1 MNTFR
6 EIRRVLWIT
15 MLLNLVATVAKLG
28 VGLWTGSL
36 SLIADGLDSVF
47 DSASN
52 VIGLIG
58 IGQAAR
64 PADREHPYGH
74 RKAENIATLVIA
86 MLLFVT
92 AWELANSA
100 VERLRN
106 PTLIR
111 AEVNIWSFA
120 ALGLSLIVH
129 IAVVWYELREG
140 RRLRSDVLVADA
152 MHTRADILVSLS
164 VAVGLAAVRLGYPIV
179 DPALALAIAL
189 VIVKIGVDII
199 RENFP
204 ALLDTRTIPA
214 NELERVALS
223 VPGVISSHK
232 ERSRGTDSVSFADLH
247 IRVDPAMSTE
257 QAHALA
263 HEVQRRL
270 REHYPYLE
278 DISVHVEPAG
288 ADVRG
293 EPQEEI
299 SIRLRRLA
307 DGLGL
312 SVHDVW
318 AYELDGHY
326 YVDVHLEAGG
336 SLSLCEAHALA
347 SSLEKRAQAEI
358 SGLSEITTHLEP
370 HGQLGQASTSA
381 VDEARV
387 TQEVQRLAAEIIP
400 TAAVHRVQVH
410 QDSEGWSASVHYSLP
425 GGISLSEAH
434 RLGTDLEGRLRRRV
448 PRLKRVVVHTEPVEE

>member
-1 MNTFR
+1 MDTFR

-15 MLLNLVATVAKLG
+15 MLLNIVATVAKLS

-36 SLIADGLDSVF
+36 SLIANGFNSLFNS
-47 DSASN
+47 SSN

-58 IGQAAR
+58 VSQAAR

-86 MLLFVT
+86 MLLFLT
-92 AWELANSA
+92 AWELGNSA
-100 VERLRN
+100 VERLRS

-120 ALGLSLIVH
+120 AIELGLLVNL
-129 IAVVWYELREG
+129 VVVRYEFQEG
-140 RRLRSDVLVADA
+140 RRLHSDVLMADA

-164 VAVGLAAVRLGYPIV
+164 VAVGLLVVRLGYPIA

-214 NELERVALS
+214 DELERVALS

-257 QAHALA
+257 QA
-263 HEVQRRL
+263 
-270 REHYPYLE
+270 PC
-278 DISVHVEPAG
+278 PG
-288 ADVRG
+288 ARG
-293 EPQEEI
+293 
-299 SIRLRRLA
+299 
-307 DGLGL
+307 
-312 SVHDVW
+312 
-318 AYELDGHY
+318 
-326 YVDVHLEAGG
+326 
-336 SLSLCEAHALA
+336 
-347 SSLEKRAQAEI
+347 
-358 SGLSEITTHLEP
+358 
-370 HGQLGQASTSA
+370 
-381 VDEARV
+381 
-387 TQEVQRLAAEIIP
+387 P
-400 TAAVHRVQVH
+400 TAA
-410 QDSEGWSASVHYSLP
+410 S
-425 GGISLSEAH
+425 
-434 RLGTDLEGRLRRRV
+434 
-448 PRLKRVVVHTEPVEE
+448 